1 MQRIER
7 LAAIYPQLI
16 RAMGR
21 LRNLVHEGMDL
32 SYNQYKTLLTIADR
46 EECSLGDLAGDLEV
60 AMSSASQMVNRLV
73 ERGLVNREL
82 AADNRRQVV
91 IALSPEGRRF
101 IENLQKE
108 LVRVYEKVL
117 ARLGEDDQEALVRSL
132 ETMTRILNTLPHD

>member
-21 LRNLVHEGMDL
+21 LRSLVHEGMDL

-46 EECSLGDLAGDLEV
+46 EECSLGDLAGELGV

-73 ERGLVNREL
+73 ERGLVSREL

-91 IALSPEGRRF
+91 IGLSPAGRHF
-101 IENLQKE
+101 IEELQKE
-108 LVRVYEKVL
+108 LIRGYEGVL
-117 ARLGEDDQEALVRSL
+117 ARLDEADQESLVQSL
-132 ETMTRILNTLPHD
+132 ETMTRILNRLPHP